1 MSVIL
6 DKGKLVFGKPET
18 RKEGT
23 VSKGTEIPGGRA
35 EVLNAGTFYSDCSW
49 QDFCSGRNQN
59 VRRGKPHQMYIIAM
73 L

>member
-1 MSVIL
+1 MSVIF
-6 DKGKLVFGKPET
+6 DKEKLVFGKPET

-23 VSKGTEIPGGRA
+23 VSKGTKIPRRRK
-35 EVLNAGTFYSDCSW
+35 EVLNADMFYSDCSW
-49 QDFCSGRNQN
+49 QDVCSGRNEN

>member
-1 MSVIL
+1 MSVIV
-6 DKGKLVFGKPET
+6 DKKKLVFGKPET
-18 RKEGT
+18 RKERT
-23 VSKGTEIPGGRA
+23 VRKGTEIPGRRG

-59 VRRGKPHQMYIIAM
+59 VRRGKHHQMYIIAT